1 MKIKF
6 NRKFCSE
13 FQGELI
19 KNMGKIM
26 HKHMSTGEVEVG
38 RFFSEYIIMFVKL
51 WYKIVAHKLFH
62 I

>member
-1 MKIKF
+1 
-6 NRKFCSE
+6 
-13 FQGELI
+13 
-19 KNMGKIM
+19 MGKIM
-26 HKHMSTGEVEVG
+26 YEHMSTGEVEVG